1 MIIMKTT
8 IIITDIRRGESVP
21 FCRAML
27 CISAAYMPS
36 CGVCPSVCLSR
47 SCILSKRVIIS
58 SNFFLPSGSH
68 IILVFP
74 HQTLW
79 HYYDGDPPIMR
90 CRMQVWW
97 ANIAILDQYLHGFG
111 TDHCWAKWVTA
122 YQHFHSIG
130 YSTCASSVSREQQKR
145 RRATH
150 Q

>member
-1 MIIMKTT
+1 MKTT

-58 SNFFLPSGSH
+58 SNFFSPSGSFSTPNVMALLRRGPSYNEVSNAGVVDKH
-68 IILVFP
+68 R
-74 HQTLW
+74 
-79 HYYDGDPPIMR
+79 DSRPIS
-90 CRMQVWW
+90 
-97 ANIAILDQYLHGFG
+97 GFG
-111 TDHCWAKWVTA
+111 TDHCWAKWVIA
-122 YQHFHSIG
+122 CQHFHSIG